1 MSLSLSDFKNYKN
14 IVIQCHDNPDADALA
29 SGFALQWYLRREGI
43 DARFIYGGKFP
54 VQKPNLLL
62 MTEHLGINAEFVSTL
77 DKPELLI
84 TVDCQYGESNVTY
97 FEADN
102 IAIIDHHQVSA
113 KLPDLSD
120 VRSTYGSCS
129 TIIYELL
136 QKENVDINS
145 DINVSTALYY
155 GLMTDTGGF
164 AEIAHPSD
172 KDLRDFAHFKT
183 DDILLF
189 KNSNLSR
196 EELSIAGDA
205 LNAARYNEEYRYGV
219 IEAAPCDPNIL
230 GIISDMFL
238 EVSGV
243 DTCLVYS
250 ILPFG
255 VKLSVRSCVKE
266 VRAGELAAYLAE
278 NLGGGG
284 GHMYKAGGF
293 LKKDLLERA
302 AIPFEKEALDK
313 YIDDR
318 MSQYFKDSVIIY
330 AETHHEDISSFS
342 RFVKNE
348 FSVGYVEASKFAPP
362 GRKITIR
369 TLEGD
374 VDVCVEKDLYIIIGV
389 DGEIYPCTGAHFKR
403 SYRKQLKPYVFPGEY
418 PPAVIDVE
426 NGERIGLLPFAKS
439 CLTHGGNGI
448 YAKELTHRVKIFTSW
463 DKQKYYLGNIGDFL
477 AVRVD
482 DTSDIYV
489 INRDIF
495 FKTYSP
501 IES

>member
-1 MSLSLSDFKNYKN
+1 MSLSLSDFVNYKS

-29 SGFALQWYLRREGI
+29 SGFALQWFLRRKNV
-43 DARFIYGGKFP
+43 DARFVYGGKFP
-54 VQKPNLLL
+54 ISKANLLL
-62 MTEHLGINAEFVSTL
+62 MSEHLGIKAEHVTSL

-84 TVDCQYGESNVTY
+84 TVDCQYGESNVTQ
-97 FEADN
+97 FDAEN
-102 IAIIDHHQVSA
+102 VAIIDHHQVSA
-113 KLPDLSD
+113 ALPEMSD

-145 DINVSTALYY
+145 DINLSTALYY

-164 AEIAHPSD
+164 AEISHPSD
-172 KDLRDFAHFKT
+172 RDLRDFAHFNPE
-183 DDILLF
+183 DILLF

-205 LNAARYNEEYRYGV
+205 LNCARYNNEYRYGI

-250 ILPFG
+250 VLPFG
-255 VKLSVRSCVKE
+255 VKLSVRSCIKE
-266 VRAGELAAYLAE
+266 VRAGELASYLADG
-278 NLGGGG
+278 LGGGG

-293 LKKDLLERA
+293 LKKELLARINVPYEKELLE
-302 AIPFEKEALDK
+302 K
-313 YIDDR
+313 YINDR
-318 MSQYFKDSVIIY
+318 MLCYFKDSVIIY
-330 AETHHEDISSFS
+330 AKEHKEDISDYS
-342 RFVKNE
+342 RYVKKDL
-348 FSVGYVEASKFAPP
+348 SVGYVEASKLAKP

-374 VDVCVEKDLYIIIGV
+374 VDVTVEKDLHIIIGV
-389 DGEIYPCTGAHFKR
+389 NGEIYPCTGTHFKR
-403 SYRKQLKPYVFPGEY
+403 SYKELTAPYVFPGEY

-426 NGERIGLLPFAKS
+426 NGEHIAILPYAKS
-439 CLTHGGNGI
+439 CLTQGGNGI

-463 DKQKYYLGNIGDFL
+463 DNQKYYLGNVGDFL
-477 AVRVD
+477 AVRAD

-495 FKTYSP
+495 FKSYKP
-501 IES
+501 L

>member
-1 MSLSLSDFKNYKN
+1 MSLSLSDFKKYNN

-29 SGFALQWYLRREGI
+29 SGFALQWYLKGQGI
-43 DARFIYGGKFP
+43 GARFIYGGNP
-54 VQKPNLLL
+54 VQKPNLEL
-62 MTEHLGINAEFVSTL
+62 MLDHLNIDAECVKTL
-77 DKPELLI
+77 DKPELLV
-84 TVDCQYGESNVTY
+84 TVDCQYGESNVTF
-97 FEADN
+97 FEADT
-102 IAIIDHHQVSA
+102 IATIDHHQVSA
-113 KLPDLSD
+113 ELPEMSD

-145 DINVSTALYY
+145 DENVSTALYY
-155 GLMTDTGGF
+155 GLMTDTGSF
-164 AEIAHPSD
+164 AEISHPSD

-183 DDILLF
+183 EDILLF

-205 LNAARYNEEYRYGV
+205 LNNARYNEEYRYGI

-266 VRAGELAAYLAE
+266 VRAGELASYLAE

-293 LKKDLLERA
+293 LKKDLLA
-302 AIPFEKEALDK
+302 KANIPYEKESLDR
-313 YIDDR
+313 YIDER
-318 MSQYFKDSVIIY
+318 MSSYFTDSVIIY
-330 AETHHEDISSFS
+330 AETHEEDISTFS
-342 RFVKNE
+342 RFVKQE
-348 FSVGYVEASKFAPP
+348 FSVGYVEASKFAKP

-374 VDVCVEKDLYIIIGV
+374 VDVTVERDLYIIIGV
-389 DGEIYPCTGAHFKR
+389 DGEIYPCTGTHFRR

-439 CLTHGGNGI
+439 CLTHGGNGV
-448 YAKELTHRVKIFTSW
+448 YAKELTHRVKIFTNW
-463 DKQKYYLGNIGDFL
+463 DKQKYYLGNVGDFL

-482 DTSDIYV
+482 DIRDIYV

-501 IES
+501 VE